1 MAQRFFVTIEG
12 EKTGAFKGESLLQ
25 RHQGQ
30 LEGLGFQYGLSLSYD
45 LETGQAS
52 GKRQH
57 GSVTM
62 TKAWGAASPQLF
74 QALVN
79 NELLKVVTF
88 EFYRVDRSGV
98 EALFQKVT
106 LDQATV
112 ASINQHVE
120 PTYVPA
126 TANYPELEEI
136 GFVFQRITIENVP
149 GATKGMDDWQSAPA

>member
-30 LEGLGFQYGLSLSYD
+30 VEGLGFQYGLSLSYD

-112 ASINQHVE
+112 RKHQ
-120 PTYVPA
+120 PA
-126 TANYPELEEI
+126 RRANLRPRDGEL
-136 GFVFQRITIENVP
+136 P
-149 GATKGMDDWQSAPA
+149 GARGDRLRVPENHDRERSRRHEGNG